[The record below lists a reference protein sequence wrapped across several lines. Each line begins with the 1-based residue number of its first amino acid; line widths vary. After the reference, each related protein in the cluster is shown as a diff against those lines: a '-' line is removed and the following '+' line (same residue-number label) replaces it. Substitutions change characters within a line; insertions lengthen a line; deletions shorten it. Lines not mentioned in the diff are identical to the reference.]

1 MTSVMATEY
10 PKTGKTG
17 MTSAM
22 ATAYMKTFPMEAEPK
37 IPGGKRNA
45 VLEVPEF
52 QTAWNLY
59 RETSL
64 DITKRVEYMSQC
76 LNFTEDDK
84 KAIKESK
91 EVIAP
96 ALDKILD
103 HIYWEK
109 LVTDPWLSRW
119 FRDEEGNIAEEYVTI
134 RRARQRRFLLK
145 ILECKW
151 DEDFWNFVRWVGAV
165 HVPVF
170 GNEDIY
176 VPVRLN
182 LALWG
187 YIHQY
192 LFNYLHE
199 QLKDEPEKMRRIVTA
214 WTKLCWLI
222 IDVYHIDYFAPWV

>member
-1 MTSVMATEY
+1 MGMTSVMATEY

-37 IPGGKRNA
+37 VPGGKRNA

-109 LVTDPWLSRW
+109 LVTDQWLSRW

-134 RRARQRRFLLK
+134 RRARQRRFMLK

-151 DEDFWNFVRWVGAV
+151 
-165 HVPVF
+165 
-170 GNEDIY
+170 NEDIY

-199 QLKDEPEKMRRIVTA
+199 QLKDEPEKMRRIVAA
-214 WTKLCWLI
+214 WTKLFWLI
-222 IDVYHIDYFAPWV
+222 IDVYHIDYFAHWM